1 MRPWLNLSVSM
12 TSPFTSCE
20 FSHYNSHSRRFD
32 DSACGRVINAA
43 KEGEKPTVAAVSVGF
58 FSFGALKIRL
68 LEVNMGF
75 TSKILHSDRRDP
87 IEHGSIHKPVHTA
100 VTYAYDDA
108 RDLAAVFQGE
118 QGGYTYGRQVNP
130 TVTALQDKVTLMENG
145 VATAAFATGMAGIG
159 TTLFA
164 LLREGDHFI
173 SSSFLFGNTN
183 SLFNSFASH
192 GIEVTFVDAT
202 SAADVEAAVKENTR
216 LVFVETIANPRT
228 QVSDLEGIGEICRQ
242 HGLVY
247 FVDNT
252 MTTPYL
258 FQPKD
263 VGASLIINSLTKYI
277 GGHANAL
284 GGAVT
289 ETGLYDWGQ
298 FPNIYDNY
306 KKGDVKN
313 WAITQIKKKGLRDFG
328 GSLHPEAAHHIS
340 IGSDTLALR
349 MEKCCENAQRLTEYL
364 DAHSKVK
371 KVYYPGLGSHPE
383 HERSRKLFRYP
394 GAIFSVELDDSV
406 DCFDFINRLDL
417 VICSSNLG
425 DTRSLAIP
433 VAHSIYFEM
442 GPERRAS
449 MGIDDSLV
457 RFSVGIEDTEDLLAD
472 FEQAL
477 AG

>member
-1 MRPWLNLSVSM
+1 MA
-12 TSPFTSCE
+12 TK
-20 FSHYNSHSRRFD
+20 SR
-32 DSACGRVINAA
+32 
-43 KEGEKPTVAAVSVGF
+43 
-58 FSFGALKIRL
+58 
-68 LEVNMGF
+68 GF
-75 TSKILHSDRRDP
+75 TSTIVHTDRRDP

-100 VTYAYDDA
+100 VTYSYDDA

-118 QGGYTYGRQVNP
+118 KGGYTYGRQVNP
-130 TVTALQDKVTLMENG
+130 TVTALQDKISMMENSLS
-145 VATAAFATGMAGIG
+145 TAAFGTGMAAIG

-164 LLREGDHFI
+164 LLRAGDHFI

-183 SLFNSFASH
+183 SLFNSFAAH

-202 SAADVEAAVKENTR
+202 SREEVEKAVQPNTK

-228 QVSDLEGIGEICRQ
+228 QVSDLEGIGEVCRE
-242 HGLVY
+242 HGLIY

-258 FQPKD
+258 FQPRE

-284 GGAVT
+284 GGSVT
-289 ETGLYDWGQ
+289 ETGNYDWSD

-306 KKGDVKN
+306 KKGDPSG
-313 WAITQIKKKGLRDFG
+313 WAIQQIKKKGLRDFG
-328 GSLHPEAAHHIS
+328 ASLGPEAAHHIS
-340 IGSDTLALR
+340 VGSDTLALR
-349 MEKCCENAQRLTEYL
+349 MERICSNAQTLCEYL
-364 DAHSKVK
+364 SNHSKVK
-371 KVYYPGLGSHPE
+371 KVYYPGVADHPE
-383 HERSRKLFRYP
+383 HERSSTLFRHH
-394 GAIFSVELDDSV
+394 GGIFSIELVDDV
-406 DCFDFINRLDL
+406 DCFDFINKLDL

-457 RFSVGIEDTEDLLAD
+457 RFSMGIEEPDDLVTD

-477 AG
+477 GI